1 MNSDEET
8 DEPTVGE
15 RLSADEAVVGTTDGA
30 PSTALP
36 LFSVV
41 IAADGS
47 AAIDGMPLPVTGG
60 ETVDTAILDTL
71 HAYASRGNLPV
82 TAAISDPAV
91 ADVTYVEVAPD
102 GSSRIVER
110 PPALEPAAIEAP
122 VEAMAEPVAAGVGRD
137 DVPPAGEGT
146 DERTDDSED
155 AGEDVDRGAYPQ
167 PPPPARRT
175 PVPGSLLRRPST
187 AEGRTPRQSD
197 DEYRS
202 AGLLH
207 RPLIVGPVALGVAA
221 LVIVPRVITGG
232 GSDDGGQQ
240 NTAAGASA
248 EPSRSRTGHDPA
260 GASTT
265 PTATGSATPGPT
277 PSATSTPPK
286 AKDKPKHTSP
296 GGAAGA
302 TATVTVRP
310 PKATATVTAAP
321 AKETAATVVNR
332 LAADDPGRHICYRAY
347 VSGKGWQKPVCDG
360 TVAGTTGQN
369 RAIKALDIAVRGT
382 GGVAANAF
390 VHNPASTD
398 GRGVWKPHWTP
409 NTADGKDIY
418 IGSTAKGAPAMLGYA
433 INIGSGGQVCQTAHV
448 HDIGWNPT
456 GCVGPRP
463 AYIFGGTLDN
473 GLWLEAVKFTV

>member
-1 MNSDEET
+1 MSRDEET
-8 DEPTVGE
+8 DDPKV
-15 RLSADEAVVGTTDGA
+15 L
-30 PSTALP
+30 
-36 LFSVV
+36 SVV

-47 AAIDGMPLPVTGG
+47 AAIDGVPVPMTAGAA
-60 ETVDTAILDTL
+60 VDEVILDAL
-71 HAYASRGNLPV
+71 HDHASRRNSPV

-110 PPALEPAAIEAP
+110 PPAPEPTAVEAP
-122 VEAMAEPVAAGVGRD
+122 VEAMAEPVAAGVGRNG
-137 DVPPAGEGT
+137 VPPEGDGT
-146 DERTDDSED
+146 DERTDDGEGESE
-155 AGEDVDRGAYPQ
+155 GENVDRGAYPLPQ
-167 PPPPARRT
+167 PPPARRT

-221 LVIVPRVITGG
+221 LVIVPLVITGG

-260 GASTT
+260 GGGTT
-265 PTATGSATPGPT
+265 PTATDSATPGPT
-277 PSATSTPPK
+277 PSATSTPSK
-286 AKDKPKHTSP
+286 ARDKPKHTSP

-310 PKATATVTAAP
+310 PKTTATVTAAP

-332 LAADDPGRHICYRAY
+332 LAANDPGRHICYRAY

-398 GRGVWKPHWTP
+398 GKGVWKPHWTP
-409 NTADGKDIY
+409 NTADGKDID
-418 IGSTAKGAPAMLGYA
+418 IGSTAKGAPAILGYA

-448 HDIGWNPT
+448 HNIGWNPT